1 MIKGVVE
8 LYIDRWEFF
17 LELLLQHIGI
27 TLVSVVIIT
36 ILGLVVGILMT
47 RNEVFAAVMLTMT
60 NFLYTI
66 PSIALFGLLVTIT
79 GIGNKSAIT
88 ALIIY
93 GLLPI
98 IRNTYVGIREV
109 DPQIIESAVGMGT
122 TEWQLLFR
130 IKLPLALPVII
141 SGFRTMVIMT
151 ISLGGIASFIGAG
164 GLGVAIY
171 RGISTY
177 YPEMIIAGSLL
188 VATLAIVTD
197 WFLQLAEKK
206 TQQKDSRTREG
217 SITYEKGNSI
227 IIINRNSHFTV
238 RMQCRKKGRREHSS
252 TESGKEN
259 RFGQQADDR
268 AVHYC

>member
-1 MIKGVVE
+1 MIMGVIE
-8 LYIDRWEFF
+8 LYIERWDFF

-27 TLVSVVIIT
+27 TAIAVTIIT
-36 ILGLVVGILMT
+36 VMGLVIGILMT
-47 RNEVFAAVMLTMT
+47 RNETFANIMLTTT

-66 PSIALFGLLVTIT
+66 PSIALFGILVTIT

-88 ALIIY
+88 ALIVY

-109 DPQIIESAVGMGT
+109 DPQIIESAVGMGS
-122 TEWQLLFR
+122 TEGQLLYR
-130 IKLPLALPVII
+130 IKLPLALPVIV

-151 ISLGGIASFIGAG
+151 IALGGIASFIGAG

-177 YPEMIIAGSLL
+177 FPEMIIAGSLL
-188 VATLAIVTD
+188 VALLAIITD

-206 TQQKDSRTREG
+206 LSERVLG
-217 SITYEKGNSI
+217 P
-227 IIINRNSHFTV
+227 
-238 RMQCRKKGRREHSS
+238 
-252 TESGKEN
+252 GK
-259 RFGQQADDR
+259 RG
-268 AVHYC
+268 

>member
-1 MIKGVVE
+1 MR
-8 LYIDRWEFF
+8 LYIDRGEFF

-27 TLVSVVIIT
+27 TLIAVSIT
-36 ILGLVVGILMT
+36 TLLGLLISVLMT
-47 RNEVFAAVMLTMT
+47 RNTFFASLMLTT
-60 NFLYTI
+60 TKFLYTI
-66 PSIALFGLLVTIT
+66 PSIALFGILVTIT

-88 ALIIY
+88 ALIVY

-98 IRNTYVGIREV
+98 IRNTYVGIRDV

-151 ISLGGIASFIGAG
+151 IALGGIASFIGAG

-177 YPEMIIAGSLL
+177 FPEMIIAGSLL
-188 VATLAIVTD
+188 VATLAIFTD
-197 WFLQLAEKK
+197 WLLQIAEKK
-206 TQQKDSRTREG
+206 LTKRILG
-217 SITYEKGNSI
+217 
-227 IIINRNSHFTV
+227 
-238 RMQCRKKGRREHSS
+238 
-252 TESGKEN
+252 SGK
-259 RFGQQADDR
+259 R
-268 AVHYC
+268 V

>member
-1 MIKGVVE
+1 MILGVLE
-8 LYIDRWEFF
+8 LYINRWDFF
-17 LELLLQHIGI
+17 LELLLQHIALTAI
-27 TLVSVVIIT
+27 SVLIIT
-36 ILGLVVGILMT
+36 VIGLITGILMT
-47 RNEVFAAVMLTMT
+47 RNERFATLMLTIT

-66 PSIALFGLLVTIT
+66 PSIALFGLLVPLT
-79 GIGNKSAIT
+79 GIGNKSAVT

-122 TEWQLLFR
+122 TDKQLLFR

-151 ISLGGIASFIGAG
+151 IALGGIASFIGAG
-164 GLGVAIY
+164 GLGVAIF

-188 VATLAIVTD
+188 VAVLAIVTD
-197 WFLQLAEKK
+197 WFLQIIEKK
-206 TQQKDSRTREG
+206 LSKRVLG
-217 SITYEKGNSI
+217 PG
-227 IIINRNSHFTV
+227 
-238 RMQCRKKGRREHSS
+238 KKI
-252 TESGKEN
+252 
-259 RFGQQADDR
+259 
-268 AVHYC
+268 